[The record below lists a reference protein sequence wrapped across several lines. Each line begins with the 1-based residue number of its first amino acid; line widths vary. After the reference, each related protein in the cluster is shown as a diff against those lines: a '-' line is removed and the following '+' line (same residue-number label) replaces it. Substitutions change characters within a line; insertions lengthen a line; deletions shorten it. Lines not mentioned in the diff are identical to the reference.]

1 MAAGNVPF
9 TFTHPFAD
17 QVGTAD
23 TEKGTV
29 RLCRYSLGEVTF
41 TRSWRTVQQDTLPR
55 LSLALEQTGELD
67 GENNSLLQRLLRTLK
82 TSDILPPHVG
92 PLLENSTRQRV
103 AQLLAIVIL
112 TSLRLPLAS

>member
-103 AQLLAIVIL
+103 AQLLAIVVL